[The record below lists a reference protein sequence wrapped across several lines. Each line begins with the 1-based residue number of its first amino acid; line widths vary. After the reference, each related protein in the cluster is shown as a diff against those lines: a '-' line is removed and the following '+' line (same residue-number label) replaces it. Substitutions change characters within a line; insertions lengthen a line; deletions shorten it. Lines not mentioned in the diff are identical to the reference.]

1 MKALLLSAIVFFS
14 LRAMADVNDSENQK
28 TPCPYANQ
36 QANRNAK
43 VIASEETSPTVPVK
57 SQGLAQ

>member
-28 TPCPYANQ
+28 TPCPFADQ
-36 QANRNAK
+36 SASRNAK
-43 VIASEETSPTVPVK
+43 VVSESSEVIPVVK
-57 SQGLAQ
+57 PVAVGK